1 MKTPSLGGSRL
12 GQVLLAVVLSIV
24 VGLMF
29 GGLASSVVAWVG
41 RNPTLESFSE
51 GASQSLR
58 RADELAIAQR
68 DKAAAAVQDL
78 DGVADVAGPG
88 TGFREAYDTRV
99 LTLTVTMS
107 SRADAGQVAA
117 VLEQARSASGSTHE
131 SKWLPYRTAVTTVIT
146 GNVQFTWTGGTETQ
160 AEALVA
166 LREDPEVSAA
176 TISMV
181 RWTRPLWG
189 SGSVTVAADADV
201 QAVRERW
208 EPQLRSIFA
217 WVDDWEFAR
226 ES

>member
-1 MKTPSLGGSRL
+1 MRATVDLPPAVHRRARELATLRGQSL
-12 GQVLLAVVLSIV
+12 
-24 VGLMF
+24 
-29 GGLASSVVAWVG
+29 SSV
-41 RNPTLESFSE
+41 
-51 GASQSLR
+51 
-58 RADELAIAQR
+58 IA
-68 DKAAAAVQDL
+68 
-78 DGVADVAGPG
+78 
-88 TGFREAYDTRV
+88 
-99 LTLTVTMS
+99 
-107 SRADAGQVAA
+107 
-117 VLEQARSASGSTHE
+117 
-131 SKWLPYRTAVTTVIT
+131 

-189 SGSVTVAADADV
+189 SGSVTVAADANV

-217 WVDDWEFAR
+217 WVADWEFAR